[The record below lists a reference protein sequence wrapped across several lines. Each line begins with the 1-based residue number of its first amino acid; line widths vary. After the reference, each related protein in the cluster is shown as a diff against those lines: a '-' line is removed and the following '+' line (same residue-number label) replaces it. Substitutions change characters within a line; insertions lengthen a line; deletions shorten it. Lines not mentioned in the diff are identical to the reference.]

1 MKRLLRIVFLENK
14 INRRTAIFYILALPL
29 LYFMYYSICDGI
41 TSLTFSAYVV
51 QILILG
57 TMLIGYQTCVREER
71 NDCKDVM
78 FITSNRYTMVIARLL
93 AALLFVS
100 VLCLGVL
107 VFVLTFAHFHGEKKW
122 IVYEAILYW
131 ALYYWLVG
139 IISVLFGQII
149 GLFGR
154 NKLSYLVML
163 LISVSIGPLGKE
175 FVELIATI
183 LHIKCLRTFAAAITI
198 GQYDAYQGFNY
209 LYGFEIE
216 SKRFYHRLLYICI
229 LYMIFNLIYI
239 IKRKKYIS
247 KCIIQIGIFGM
258 LSMITFS
265 LYNNPDYC
273 RKTGIMEDTAQSVY
287 DVEYYEDRRINKP
300 GEYRILSMD
309 LDVNLSKILKVS
321 VEQEIELEQNT
332 DELNMTLYHD
342 LKVDSVYLDGEEA
355 QFIQNDD
362 VITVISDKDLLKG
375 DRKTLSIQYGGIS
388 SQYYFAGEKAT
399 YLPGYFAWVPYPGK
413 HCAMELVNGHLRTIP
428 LVSDDEIEYTLQCV
442 SGKDIY
448 CNLDENNG
456 VYLGNSRYGVTL
468 ISGNLESVNV
478 NGINVF
484 YTADKKEEFIK
495 GYVPGLIDN
504 VERLSELL
512 SLAPADIR
520 NVFLIPTKTEQVGK
534 YAGNSMVLGDTLIS
548 GIYDVGEEFKDEYL
562 CDEALIGLL
571 TISLDMS
578 RLDSDAQNNLFETIQ
593 VAFKDG
599 SDMSGIIDSLN
610 EGEIKDGH

>member
-1 MKRLLRIVFLENK
+1 MKKLFRLLFLENI
-14 INRRTAIFYILALPL
+14 INRRTAVFHILVLPL

-107 VFVLTFAHFHGEKKW
+107 VFILVFAHFQGTKKW
-122 IVYEAILYW
+122 IVDEAILYW

-139 IISVLFGQII
+139 IISVLFGQIL
-149 GLFGR
+149 GFFGR
-154 NKLSYLVML
+154 NKLSYLIML
-163 LISVSIGPLGKE
+163 LLSVSIGPLGKE

-216 SKRFYHRLLYICI
+216 SKRFYHRLMYICI
-229 LYMIFNLIYI
+229 LYLIFNLIYI
-239 IKRKKYIS
+239 IKRKKHIS
-247 KCIIQIGIFGM
+247 KCIIQIGVFGI
-258 LSMITFS
+258 LATITFC
-265 LYNNPDYC
+265 LYNNPDFC
-273 RKTGIMEDTAQSVY
+273 RKTGIMEDTAQSIY
-287 DVEYYEDRRINKP
+287 DVEYYENRKIDKP
-300 GEYRILSMD
+300 GEYKILSMD
-309 LDVNLSKILKVS
+309 LDVNLFKTLKVYT
-321 VEQEIELEQNT
+321 EQEIEIEQNT
-332 DELNMTLYHD
+332 NELNMTLYHD
-342 LKVDSVYLDGEEA
+342 LKVDSVYLDDEKA
-355 QFIQNDD
+355 QFTQKDD
-362 VITVISDKDLLKG
+362 VITVISDKYLLKG
-375 DRKTLSIQYGGIS
+375 DRMTLSIQYGGIS

-428 LVSDDEIEYTLQCV
+428 LDSDSEIEYTLQCV

-456 VYLGNSRYGVTL
+456 VYSGSSRYGVTL

-484 YTADKKEEFIK
+484 YTADKNEEFIK
-495 GYVPGLIDN
+495 GYIPRLIDN
-504 VERLSELL
+504 VERASELL
-512 SLAPADIR
+512 SLAPTDVR
-520 NVFLIPTKTEQVGK
+520 NVFLIPTKSEQVGK
-534 YAGNSMVLGDTLIS
+534 YAGNSTVLGDTLIS
-548 GIYDVGEEFKDEYL
+548 GIYDVGAEFKDEYL

-571 TISLDMS
+571 AISLDMS
-578 RLDSDAQNNLFETIQ
+578 GLDNDAQNNLFETIQ
-593 VAFKDG
+593 VAFQDG
-599 SDMSGIIDSLN
+599 SDMSGILNSLN